1 MNNATK
7 YACDALPKSAET
19 SLHMPIHRNACT
31 YCTMRQEVN
40 IIHLPIYT
48 NFKNMNKNA

>member
-1 MNNATK
+1 MR
-7 YACDALPKSAET
+7 CIAEKRRNIAA
-19 SLHMPIHRNACT
+19 HAIYRNACT
-31 YCTMRQEVN
+31 YCTMWQEVN